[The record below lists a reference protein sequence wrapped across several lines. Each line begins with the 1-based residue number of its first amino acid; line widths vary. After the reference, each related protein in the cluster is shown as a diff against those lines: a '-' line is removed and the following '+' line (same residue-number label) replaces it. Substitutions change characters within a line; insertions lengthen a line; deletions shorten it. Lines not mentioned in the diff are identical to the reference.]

1 MSKLDIQAT
10 RELCEKA
17 PRRIAMIE
25 TGNSHLGYGCSDEE
39 VSCESEHFYDSA
51 IVALPLA
58 LDRVEELERECER
71 LRGLV
76 EEAASMLD
84 GYITHRANVLDHVSQ
99 NPADETIAAECAL
112 ALQAVH
118 DDDATVFRIREATT
132 ARIAESKKGSGQ

>member
-76 EEAASMLD
+76 EEALELARYLCS
-84 GYITHRANVLDHVSQ
+84 
-99 NPADETIAAECAL
+99 DENGDRYREDAAG
-112 ALQAVH
+112 
-118 DDDATVFRIREATT
+118 IRT
-132 ARIAESKKGSGQ
+132 AAKGPP